1 MKRFL
6 VCILTLLVPFLVL
19 AQQHSI
25 EIDASSFKPVH
36 TDPLTGVAIDKIER
50 DYSKRPCARIKLHI
64 NRMSREEIEGISVK
78 VIGGNVVVMKR
89 FVAAEGTGLIIE
101 LTAKPQTSF
110 YLHHDKYGDSNK
122 VTLDLEGDKEY
133 RLEAQRITSHTI
145 VVSSNV
151 VDAEVFVDD
160 TYKGQIGANFMLS
173 INQIQPGQHKI
184 KVQSGQLVN
193 EETVDVNSLN
203 VSFRLEL
210 NQAQAQP
217 QYAVFKVEP
226 KEASVTVDGKPL
238 MVNDGVALSLLGGG
252 SHSYT
257 ISANEYYTEKGT
269 FVIDGA
275 KVVKNIKLRPAFGF
289 LTIPANEDLSGASVY
304 VDNSLVGKAPISNH
318 KIANGTH
325 SIRIVK
331 DLYKANE
338 GTIVVKEGE
347 VTEYAPTLVADYAYI
362 TLTTG
367 AGFEIYVNNEL
378 KGKSSWSGRV
388 SIGTQIFEARK
399 EGYRPSSIT
408 RAITLDSRGQ
418 SFTIPTPRPITGA
431 LNITSTPIMAE
442 VRVDGTLVGE
452 TPIMLNLTIGKHT
465 ISVNKEGYS
474 NSIEEVD
481 VVEGQVKDLNITL
494 NRGIKILYTSSD
506 GRIITPQEGVFDA
519 NIVSNTY
526 VGGQGIIEFDKSIT
540 KIADFGFKNCT
551 TLTSIVIPDRVTTI
565 GFEAFYNCTSLQKI
579 VIGNGVTSFG
589 RYAFSGCKSLS
600 SVEIRNG
607 ITEIGVETFRDCKS
621 LKSIV
626 IPNSVKTIGQKAFY
640 GCSGLTSVTIGSGV
654 TSIGEQAFYGC
665 SGLTSVTIGS
675 GVTSIGEQAFYECS
689 SFTSITIPDS
699 VTSIQEKAFYGCS
712 GLTSITIGS
721 GVTSIGDDAFAKCG
735 EMSVHITDLSAWCKI
750 DFKNQKANPLGC
762 GNYCHELFINGKQ
775 ATNITIPSDITIIK
789 KHTFDCCISL
799 RNLVIPNTVTTIETR
814 AFAFCRD
821 LSSVSFGTRVET
833 IGESAFRTCDDL
845 TRITIPDSVTTIGQY
860 AFYNCSSLLSVTI
873 GKGISDIGYEAFRN
887 CEALNSVYCK
897 ATTPSFLKSNV
908 FYDNA
913 NNRKIYVPTAS
924 VGAYKQSYIDYNYN
938 RWSEYSD
945 SIVGY
950 DF

>member
-36 TDPLTGVAIDKIER
+36 TDALTGVAIDKIER

-78 VIGGNVVVMKR
+78 IIGGNVVVMKR
-89 FVAAEGTGLIIE
+89 FVAAEGTGLIVE
-101 LTAKPQTSF
+101 LTAKPQTTF

-122 VTLDLEGDKEY
+122 VTLNLEGDKEY

-160 TYKGQIGANFMLS
+160 TYKGLIGANFTLS

-184 KVQSGQLVN
+184 KVQSGQLKN
-193 EETVDVNSLN
+193 EATVDVNSHN

-226 KEASVTVDGKPL
+226 KEAAVTVDGKPL
-238 MVNDGVALSLLGGG
+238 TVNDGVALSLLGGG

-257 ISANEYYTEKGT
+257 ISANEYYTEKGS
-269 FVIDGA
+269 FVIDGT

-304 VDNSLVGKAPISNH
+304 VDNSLIGKAPIINH
-318 KIANGTH
+318 KIANGNH
-325 SIRIVK
+325 NIRIVK

-347 VTEYAPTLVADYAYI
+347 VTEYAPTLIADYAYI

-388 SIGTQIFEARK
+388 STGTQIFEARK

-408 RAITLDSRGQ
+408 RAITLDSKGQ
-418 SFTIPTPRPITGA
+418 SFTIPTPQPITGA
-431 LNITSTPIMAE
+431 LNITSAPIMAE
-442 VRVDGTLVGE
+442 VRVDGALVGE

-465 ISVNKEGYS
+465 ISVHKEGYS

-506 GRIITPQEGVFDA
+506 GCIITPQEGVFDA

-526 VGGQGIIEFDKSIT
+526 VGGQGVIEFDKSIT

-565 GFEAFYNCTSLQKI
+565 GFEAFYNCSSLRKI
-579 VIGNGVTSFG
+579 VIGNSVTSFG
-589 RYAFSGCKSLS
+589 KYAFSGCNSLTDVTINNGVS
-600 SVEIRNG
+600 EISD
-607 ITEIGVETFRDCKS
+607 ETFRGCSS
-621 LKSIV
+621 LKTIT
-626 IPNSVKTIGQKAFY
+626 IPNSVKKIGNGAFANCTSLQSITIPESIIYIGKEAFY
-640 GCSGLTSVTIGSGV
+640 NCESLASITIPNSV
-654 TSIGEQAFYGC
+654 TSIESQTFYNC
-665 SGLTSVTIGS
+665 DAI
-675 GVTSIGEQAFYECS
+675 
-689 SFTSITIPDS
+689 TSITIPNS
-699 VTSIQEKAFYGCS
+699 VTKVGDSAFYDCDV
-712 GLTSITIGS
+712 LASITIGNGVTQFGS
-721 GVTSIGDDAFAKCG
+721 ETFKYCSKLKRVYITDIAAWCKIKFNDGYSNPLSQHAKLYIKGIEATRINIPDGVTSI
-735 EMSVHITDLSAWCKI
+735 SRL
-750 DFKNQKANPLGC
+750 
-762 GNYCHELFINGKQ
+762 
-775 ATNITIPSDITIIK
+775 
-789 KHTFDCCISL
+789 
-799 RNLVIPNTVTTIETR
+799 
-814 AFAFCRD
+814 
-821 LSSVSFGTRVET
+821 
-833 IGESAFRTCDDL
+833 
-845 TRITIPDSVTTIGQY
+845 
-860 AFYNCSSLLSVTI
+860 AFYGCSSLLSVAIHSSVSKI
-873 GKGISDIGYEAFRN
+873 GEYAFACCRS
-887 CEALNSVYCK
+887 LNSVYCK
-897 ATTPSFLKSNV
+897 ATTPPSRDAWGNE

-913 NNRKIYVPTAS
+913 NNRKIYVPTVS
-924 VGAYKQSYIDYNYN
+924 VGAYKDRWHSY
-938 RWSEYSD
+938 SS
-945 SIVGY
+945 SIIGY